1 MQTCW
6 KFCKEKSDTQMQELE
21 KVLIM
26 NAESNAQ
33 VDIFLSHKKWI
44 YFHIISYLKSH
55 YMKFINY
62 NILSDKGDN
71 LQLFYNISCAG
82 EI

>member
-1 MQTCW
+1 
-6 KFCKEKSDTQMQELE
+6 MQELE

-33 VDIFLSHKKWI
+33 VEVFLSHRKWK
-44 YFHIISYLKSH
+44 YRHIISYLKSH
-55 YMKFINY
+55 LMKFINY

-71 LQLFYNISCAG
+71 LQSLYNIKCAG
-82 EI
+82 EIYKWAYFDGVYYSAM

>member
-1 MQTCW
+1 M
-6 KFCKEKSDTQMQELE
+6 
-21 KVLIM
+21 
-26 NAESNAQ
+26 
-33 VDIFLSHKKWI
+33 

-71 LQLFYNISCAG
+71 LQLSYNISCAG